1 MKTITGHK
9 PIRYICRAITI
20 LLLAVFSFLAPLY
33 AEGVCPALS
42 RIIGAASSDFV
53 P

>member
-20 LLLAVFSFLAPLY
+20 LLLAVFGFLAPLY